1 MTLMEYNSF
10 LLFLSQIS
18 GQKKA
23 KVVVQG
29 SVIFVETNA
38 KNGHWNLSTKIMHS
52 EPRKS
57 KNSMDGSLVNGF
69 LKWQERGAYLKLD
82 KETQALYLM
91 QEVTSSKKYLPFKYL
106 IQDFATVASEW
117 KEIFDSNED
126 SEGFI
131 PHVG

>member
-1 MTLMEYNSF
+1 MEYNSF
-10 LLFLSQIS
+10 LLFLSQIA

-38 KNGHWNLSTKIMHS
+38 KNNQWSLSTKILHS
-52 EPRKS
+52 ESRKS
-57 KNSMDGSLVNGF
+57 KNSINNSLTSGF
-69 LKWQERGAYLKLD
+69 LKWQERGAYLRLD
-82 KETQALYLM
+82 KETQALYLI

-106 IQDFATVASEW
+106 IQDFAAVASEW
-117 KEIFDSNED
+117 KEIFEVSED
-126 SEGFI
+126 PGSFI